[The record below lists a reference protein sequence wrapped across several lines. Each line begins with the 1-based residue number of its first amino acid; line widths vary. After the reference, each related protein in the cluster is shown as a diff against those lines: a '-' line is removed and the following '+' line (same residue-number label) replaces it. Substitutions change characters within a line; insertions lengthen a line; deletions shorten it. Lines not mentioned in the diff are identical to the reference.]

1 MRIRFI
7 FTEVFQG
14 LRRNT
19 TMALSVIIVTL
30 VSLAFVG
37 SAALLQIQVG
47 KLKDDWYD
55 RVEVSIFLCPN
66 KSTYAQ
72 CKSGP
77 VTASQE
83 EEIRQVL
90 TTGALGDIVEEVYYE
105 SKEEAWQ
112 NLLERDEDGFF
123 SQLLTADDMQPSF
136 RVKLKDPE
144 EFALIADAVGELKGV
159 EKVVDQREVF
169 GTLFQVL
176 NRATLLAAALA
187 IVMLMAAML
196 LITTTIRLSALS
208 RRRETTI
215 MRMVGSSK
223 TLIQL
228 PFMLEGV
235 IAATTGAILSVV
247 GLWLGVRY
255 LVQDWLSTS
264 DLNWVDYV
272 DQGDVLTVA
281 PWLLL
286 IGFGL
291 SAVASLVTLGRYTSA

>member
-1 MRIRFI
+1 MRLRFVLS
-7 FTEVFQG
+7 EVWQG
-14 LRRNT
+14 LRRNA

-55 RVEVSIFLCPN
+55 RVEVSIFLCPA
-66 KSTYAQ
+66 SSLSPA
-72 CKSGP
+72 CDHGP
-77 VTASQE
+77 VTAAQE
-83 EEIRQVL
+83 DAIERVL
-90 TTGALGDIVEEVYYE
+90 TTGALQDVVQDVTYE
-105 SKEEAWQ
+105 TKEEAWQ
-112 NLLERDEDGFF
+112 NLIDRDPDGIYA
-123 SQLLTADDMQPSF
+123 QQLTAEDMQPSF

-144 EFALIADAVGELKGV
+144 EFAVIADATRNLPGV
-159 EKVVDQREVF
+159 EEVVDQREVF

-176 NRATLLAAALA
+176 NRATLLAASLA
-187 IVMLMAAML
+187 AVMLIAAML

-235 IAATTGAILSVV
+235 IAATTGAVLSIV

-255 LVQDWLSTS
+255 LVEDWLTS
-264 DLNWVDYV
+264 SGLTWVDYI
-272 DQGDVLTVA
+272 DQSDVFSVA
-281 PWLLL
+281 PWMIL
-286 IGFGL
+286 IGLGL